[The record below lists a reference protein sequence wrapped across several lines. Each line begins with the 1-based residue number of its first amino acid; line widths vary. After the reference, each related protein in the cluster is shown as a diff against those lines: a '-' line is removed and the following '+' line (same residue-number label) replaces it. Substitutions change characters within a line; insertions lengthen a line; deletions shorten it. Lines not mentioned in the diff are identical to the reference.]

1 MVSNKRLK
9 ELPMS
14 VSIMK
19 VGDLVRSTGP
29 SAPDI
34 AIIFEIINKWHIKI
48 MWIDTGE
55 FDAGAKSLFEVIS
68 ESE

>member
-1 MVSNKRLK
+1 
-9 ELPMS
+9 
-14 VSIMK
+14 MK

-34 AIIFEIINKWHIKI
+34 ALVLEIIDKWHIKI

-55 FDAGAKSLFEVIS
+55 FDAGSKTLFEVIN
-68 ESE
+68 ESG